1 MVIIESPV
9 SAASKRSDQQRMS
22 LPEYKKLE
30 GHKTFNK
37 FVDMTE
43 KHVLAVFA
51 LDYGPLALKRLET
64 QARVEGISAYT
75 KLRRL
80 VAKSKE

>member
-1 MVIIESPV
+1 MVNP

-22 LPEYKKLE
+22 LPEYKNLD
-30 GHKTFNK
+30 GHETFNK

-51 LDYGPLALKRLET
+51 LDFGAKALKRLET
-64 QARVEGISAYT
+64 QARVEGICAYE

-80 VAKSKE
+80 VRRSKK